1 MLERELQAQV
11 RVVMSTAAFI
21 ALCPIAPRF
30 AFETWILPR
39 LHGAVFDEADD
50 CSMAALAQIS
60 RQVIVAL
67 DRLRANPPFN
77 YFIQSL
83 PLSDSERAHYHWQL
97 RLLPQF
103 SRAAG
108 FEWGSG
114 IHINPVAPE
123 VAARRLRD
131 ALI

>member
-1 MLERELQAQV
+1 MR
-11 RVVMSTAAFI
+11 
-21 ALCPIAPRF
+21 
-30 AFETWILPR
+30 
-39 LHGAVFDEADD
+39 AVFEQADD
-50 CSMAALAQIS
+50 SIIAALAQIS
-60 RQVIVAL
+60 RQVIAAL
-67 DRLRANPPFN
+67 DRLQANPPFN

-83 PLSDSERAHYHWQL
+83 PLADSERAHYHWQL